1 MSPTSS
7 GALKGKAKQ
16 YAQMSEHKPP
26 IDKKSGTL
34 TYFPQTLMANTV
46 NPHHHSSANRNSIL
60 QH

>member
-1 MSPTSS
+1 
-7 GALKGKAKQ
+7 
-16 YAQMSEHKPP
+16 MSEHKPP